1 MIEDKEYPATHSMS
15 TAWYCV
21 DEDGNVGIFDICDYG
36 PVPDNSESDGNVDD
50 MLWHGLSSK
59 GEDGVRD
66 LNLTMEQISPMLMPL
81 EEPDKWE
88 EDSFEDESWVCNDS
102 WNEVIIKIDMNKL
115 PILIKAISMDE
126 EDDCEIVC
134 LSRKEGYFFVD
145 LAYNKKGVELLEKNH
160 VVTEKYKAPQYAD
173 IWEDDDEE
181 LEDEEVWG
189 EKEDPKIQEEE
200 NHRFPIFIYQE
211 EYCPYDGPAKRM
223 SLPKHPMKK
232 SQLPKEIRDKI
243 THLPLKFKDA
253 EKIQLAEYVPVY
265 VELVRE
271 EFGDGERW
279 YELPSSKG
287 EIIYYGEESDR
298 VLSKEEFEKLKGTNV

>member
-1 MIEDKEYPATHSMS
+1 MITDKEYPATHSMS

-36 PVPDNSESDGNVDD
+36 PVPDGTKGDGNVND
-50 MLWHGLSSK
+50 MLWHDLSSK
-59 GEDGVRD
+59 GEDCVRD

-81 EEPDKWE
+81 EEPDNWE
-88 EDSFEDESWVCNDS
+88 DNSFEDESWVCNYS
-102 WNEVIIKIDMNKL
+102 WHEVIIKIDMNKL
-115 PILIKAISMDE
+115 PILIEAASMD

-134 LSRKEGYFFVD
+134 LSRKDGYFFVD

-160 VVTEKYKAPQYAD
+160 VVTEKYKAPQYWD
-173 IWEDDDEE
+173 IEEDDDEE
-181 LEDEEVWG
+181 LDDEDVWG
-189 EKEDPKIQEEE
+189 EKENPRIQDAE

-243 THLPLKFKDA
+243 TQLPLKFKDA

-271 EFGDGERW
+271 EYVDGERW
-279 YELPSSKG
+279 HELPSSKG
-287 EIIYYGEESDR
+287 EKIYYGEESDR
-298 VLSKEEFEKLKGTNV
+298 VLSKEEFEKLKGREV